1 MNLTEG
7 REIFLAFYEMISLEI
22 AFRRYEIMKKAMKV
36 LLVAGCVWLWG
47 VDMAGTTLSRT
58 WAKLKSE
65 NEDKA
70 ADVLEMFAKEVY
82 IKPVV
87 DIFEATKNSSMKE
100 FKKD

>member
-1 MNLTEG
+1 
-7 REIFLAFYEMISLEI
+7 
-22 AFRRYEIMKKAMKV
+22 MKKAMEV

-47 VDMAGTTLSRT
+47 VDMAGRTLSRF

-70 ADVLEMFAKEVY
+70 ADVLETFAKEVY

>member
-1 MNLTEG
+1 MNPTE
-7 REIFLAFYEMISLEI
+7 EHEKFSMLYEMISLEI
-22 AFRRYEIMKKAMKV
+22 IFWRYEIMKKAVKV

-65 NEDKA
+65 NENEA
-70 ADVLEMFAKEVY
+70 ANVLDRFAKECY

-87 DIFEATKNSSMKE
+87 DIFEATKISSMKE

>member
-1 MNLTEG
+1 MNPTEE
-7 REIFLAFYEMISLEI
+7 REIFFALYEMISLEI
-22 AFRRYEIMKKAMKV
+22 IFWRYEIMKNAVKV

-65 NEDKA
+65 NENEA
-70 ADVLEMFAKEVY
+70 ANVLDRFAKEVY

-87 DIFEATKNSSMKE
+87 DIFEATKIFSMKE
-100 FKKD
+100 FKKG

>member
-1 MNLTEG
+1 
-7 REIFLAFYEMISLEI
+7 
-22 AFRRYEIMKKAMKV
+22 MKKAMKV

-47 VDMAGTTLSRT
+47 VDVAGTTLSRT

-65 NEDKA
+65 NEDGA

-87 DIFEATKNSSMKE
+87 DVFEVTKVSSMKE
-100 FKKD
+100 FKKN

>member
-1 MNLTEG
+1 
-7 REIFLAFYEMISLEI
+7 
-22 AFRRYEIMKKAMKV
+22 MKKAVKV

-65 NEDKA
+65 NENEA
-70 ADVLEMFAKEVY
+70 ANVLDRFAKEVY

-87 DIFEATKNSSMKE
+87 DIFEATKISSMKE
-100 FKKD
+100 IKKD

>member
-1 MNLTEG
+1 MNLTEE
-7 REIFLAFYEMISLEI
+7 REIFLAFYEMNSLEI

-65 NEDKA
+65 NEDEA
-70 ADVLEMFAKEVY
+70 ANVLDAFAKEVY

-87 DIFEATKNSSMKE
+87 DIFEATKVSSMKE

>member
-1 MNLTEG
+1 MNPTEE
-7 REIFLAFYEMISLEI
+7 REIFSMLYEMISLKI
-22 AFRRYEIMKKAMKV
+22 ILWRYEIMKKAVKV

-65 NEDKA
+65 NENEA
-70 ADVLEMFAKEVY
+70 ANVLDRFAKEVY

-87 DIFEATKNSSMKE
+87 DIFEATKISSMKE